1 MGIDVKGREMSADAT
16 ISLDTR
22 DLNRALQGLAI
33 ATGKDADTIVM
44 EEARLFAEQAVKR
57 TPPKTLAQGRR
68 AVARDIKKILGGA
81 SEDLIKKAIE
91 WNGGEDSVRQHFKRK
106 DGSTYLIEWNHTQ
119 LGSAGIAQHH
129 ERHRDRRGRVSTAGD
144 RDRTIGRW
152 KARDKWIV
160 PHDVR
165 ARYIKD
171 RQENVGKLKAG
182 WMPAIRKFH
191 GKAPKW
197 VKKHN
202 PRGSAQFRGAKTN
215 DVRAI
220 MVNAAKGAGNIDRF
234 LGQVLRI
241 RLSAM
246 MRKLRLIQ
254 SGYAK
259 DFARQMR
266 IQTRARRT
274 R

>member
-1 MGIDVKGREMSADAT
+1 
-16 ISLDTR
+16 
-22 DLNRALQGLAI
+22 
-33 ATGKDADTIVM
+33 
-44 EEARLFAEQAVKR
+44 
-57 TPPKTLAQGRR
+57 LAQGRR

-81 SEDLIKKAIE
+81 SEELIRRAID
-91 WNGGEDSVRQHFKRK
+91 WHGGEDHVHQHLKRK
-106 DGSTYLIEWNHTQ
+106 DGSTFLIEWNHTQ
-119 LGSAGIAQHH
+119 LGSEGIEGHH
-129 ERHRDRRGRVSTAGD
+129 QRHRDKRGRVSTAGD

-160 PHDVR
+160 PHNVR
-165 ARYIKD
+165 ANYIKSK
-171 RQENVGKLKAG
+171 QANVGKLKAG
-182 WMPAIRKFH
+182 WMPSIRRFH
-191 GKAPKW
+191 GKAPAW
-197 VKKHN
+197 VRKHN
-202 PRGSAQFRGAKTN
+202 PRGSAQFLGARTN

-220 MVNAAKGAGNIDRF
+220 MTNNAAGAAGMDRF
-234 LGQVLRI
+234 MKQVLRI

-259 DFARQMR
+259 DFARNMR